1 MMIKTI
7 RKYLKAWYYKVFYSI
22 AFYPV
27 LLSFLFLIIAVTT
40 NRAESLDV
48 VVRLKEKIPY
58 LFISDYDT
66 SRAILNT
73 LVAGILSLTVFSFS
87 MVMVVLS
94 QASSNFSPRVLP
106 SLISNKKH
114 QLILGFYIGTLLY
127 CIFSLITLGAK
138 GVDSDAI
145 GLSTML
151 AAMFS
156 VVCIVLFVDF
166 IHSISTAIQINNI
179 IERIYT
185 SSSKSLQKEYNSQQ
199 KKISLSVSETT
210 NFKPLLAKETGYFIS
225 FDVSLVTESITN
237 RDLQI
242 NVLPYLNEHVWE
254 GDVIATVSENMS
266 DEAIAELLFGFN
278 FSSNRHSG
286 DEGIGG
292 MIKLMEIAVKAMSPG
307 INDPGTAI
315 EAVTKLG
322 KLLHQTVAF
331 ANATSE
337 AVAAANW
344 IVISHNITI
353 VELIRII
360 IQPIRFYAKEDCTV
374 VYQLVKALNYCLRNP
389 NISEGNKESILLEL
403 SVMKEDIEKY
413 ISNKTDKEKL
423 LASFN

>member
-1 MMIKTI
+1 MIKSI
-7 RKYLKAWYYKVFYSI
+7 RKYLKTWYYKVLYSI

-27 LLSFLFLIIAVTT
+27 LLSLLFLIIAITT

-48 VVRLKEKIPY
+48 IIKLKEKIPY

-73 LVAGILSLTVFSFS
+73 LVGGILSLTVFSFS

-127 CIFSLITLGAK
+127 CIYSLITLGAK
-138 GVDSDAI
+138 GVDSNAI

-151 AAMFS
+151 AALFS
-156 VVCIVLFVDF
+156 IVCIVFFVDF

-179 IERIYT
+179 IDRIYS
-185 SSSKSLQKEYNSQQ
+185 SSSKSLQKAYDAQHQ
-199 KKISLSVSETT
+199 KITLSVLETD
-210 NFKPLLAKETGYFIS
+210 NFKPLRVKETGYYLG
-225 FDVSLVTESITN
+225 FDVSLLSDVYKNDE
-237 RDLQI
+237 LQI
-242 NVLPYLNEHVWE
+242 NVLPYLNEHLWE
-254 GDVIATVSENMS
+254 GDVIATVSKSLS
-266 DEAIAELLFGFN
+266 DEKMDDLLFGF
-278 FSSNRHSG
+278 SLSKNRSSG

-315 EAVTKLG
+315 QAVTKLG
-322 KLLHQTVAF
+322 KLLYQAVAF

-337 AVAAANW
+337 AVAHTKW
-344 IVISHNITI
+344 IVVSHNVAIE
-353 VELIRII
+353 ELLRII
-360 IQPIRFYAKEDCTV
+360 VQPIRFYAKEDCTV
-374 VYQLVKALNYCLRNP
+374 LYQLIKALSYCLTNP
-389 NISEGNKESILLEL
+389 NISVGNKENILLEL
-403 SVMKEDIEKY
+403 SILKEDIEKY
-413 ISNKTDKEKL
+413 ISNEVDKDRL
-423 LASFN
+423 LQLF

>member
-1 MMIKTI
+1 MIKSI
-7 RKYLKAWYYKVFYSI
+7 RKYLKAWYYKVLYSI

-27 LLSFLFLIIAVTT
+27 LLSILFLIIAVTT
-40 NRAESLDV
+40 NRAESLEIV
-48 VVRLKEKIPY
+48 VKLKEKIPY
-58 LFISDYDT
+58 LFISDYET

-156 VVCIVLFVDF
+156 VVCIVFFVDF

-179 IERIYT
+179 IDRIYV
-185 SSSKSLQKEYNSQQ
+185 SSSKSLQKAYNSQH
-199 KKISLSVSETT
+199 KKITLSVSETT
-210 NFKPLLAKETGYFIS
+210 NFKPLVIKKTGYYIS
-225 FDVSLVTESITN
+225 FDMSLISTASKNKE
-237 RDLQI
+237 LQI
-242 NVLPYLNEHVWE
+242 NVLPYLNQHLWE
-254 GDVIATVSENMS
+254 GDVIATVSKNLT
-266 DEAIAELLFGFN
+266 DETMDELLFGFN
-278 FSSNRHSG
+278 LSTNRHSG

-322 KLLHQTVAF
+322 KLLYQSVAF

-337 AVAAANW
+337 AVVHTKW
-344 IVISHNITI
+344 IVVSHNIAI
-353 VELIRII
+353 EELLRII

-374 VYQLVKALNYCLRNP
+374 LFQLIKALKYSMTNP
-389 NISEGNKESILLEL
+389 KISEDNKASIVMELSILEAD
-403 SVMKEDIEKY
+403 VKKY
-413 ISNKTDKEKL
+413 IVNEADRRKL
-423 LASFN
+423 LQQF